1 MERPDVPGLNS
12 YHETRLAH
20 DPRRD
25 VLWKTL
31 CGAFFQRLVPPDG
44 CVLELGAGYGN
55 FINHIRSARR
65 IALDRWEGMLQYLEP
80 GVEGHCGDVT
90 DLQAI
95 APRSVDFVFA
105 SNLFEHVPQADFATV
120 LDQLR
125 DKLKPGGTLNILQP
139 NYRFAYRE
147 YFDDYTHVAV
157 YSDRSLADFL
167 ASRGYRVI
175 DCRPRFLPLTV
186 KSALPVSPLLIRL
199 YLALP
204 FKPLGKQMLIRA
216 QAE

>member
-1 MERPDVPGLNS
+1 MERADLPGLNS
-12 YHETRLAH
+12 YHQTRLVH

-31 CGAFFQRLVPPDG
+31 CTAFFQRLVPADG

-80 GVEGHCGDVT
+80 GVEGHVGEVT
-90 DLQAI
+90 DLRAI
-95 APRSVDFVFA
+95 DPHSVDFVFA
-105 SNLFEHVPQADFATV
+105 SNLFEHITQAEFAAV

-125 DKLKPGGTLNILQP
+125 DKLKPGGTLNLVQP

-216 QAE
+216 VAE